1 MTTSLWNFPSQQY
14 GDESQGDKNY
24 RGATPAYILW
34 NLLQRYT
41 KPKDLVVD
49 PMAGSGTTLDVAR
62 ELGRRALGYDL
73 NVTRPDIFR
82 CDARKLPL
90 EDEKA
95 DFVFIDPPYSTHL
108 TYSGDTQC
116 VGELDAR
123 DGAYYQG
130 MEQVIGEIHRILR
143 PGRCMALFVSDSF
156 KKGHPFQP
164 IGFELFSLLRRHFDP
179 VDIVSVVRNNRTLL
193 RNHWHTAALE
203 GNYYLRGFNYLF
215 IMKKPGGRPDA
226 ARQNAIQEQ
235 MNLLARENAPSHSG
249 PEAPSPPKRYETHAQ
264 RRKGGIPHR
273 AHSDKPKKH
282 S

>member
-1 MTTSLWNFPSQQY
+1 MAQKPKPMTTSLWNFPSQQY

-82 CDARKLPL
+82 CDARKLPSRTKKPTSSL
-90 EDEKA
+90 L
-95 DFVFIDPPYSTHL
+95 IHPTRPTL

-123 DGAYYQG
+123 DGAYSRNG
-130 MEQVIGEIHRILR
+130 AGHRR
-143 PGRCMALFVSDSF
+143 DPPHSAPGRCMALFVSDSF
-156 KKGHPFQP
+156 RKAPF
-164 IGFELFSLLRRHFDP
+164 S
-179 VDIVSVVRNNRTLL
+179 
-193 RNHWHTAALE
+193 
-203 GNYYLRGFNYLF
+203 
-215 IMKKPGGRPDA
+215 
-226 ARQNAIQEQ
+226 
-235 MNLLARENAPSHSG
+235 
-249 PEAPSPPKRYETHAQ
+249 TH
-264 RRKGGIPHR
+264 RL
-273 AHSDKPKKH
+273 
-282 S
+282 